1 MNVASASCILP
12 CARRL
17 PVMFDGLRTN
27 PFALRTNVNV
37 FVDCV
42 ALDGTNGMNTLTRS
56 GLVFMVIVIA
66 AVDDMLLTP

>member
-1 MNVASASCILP
+1 MSVASASCILP

-27 PFALRTNVNV
+27 PFALRANVSV

-42 ALDGTNGMNTLTRS
+42 ALEDTNGMNTLTKL
-56 GLVFMVIVIA
+56 GLLFMVIVIA
-66 AVDDMLLTP
+66 TVDDRLLTP